1 MTEENFG
8 MYAIWDEEIQVV
20 VEALELYRDQDNPA
34 KDLVARNVQDR
45 LQDAVEELTEEGR
58 IK

>member
-8 MYAIWDEEIQVV
+8 MYAIWDEELKVV

-58 IK
+58 IG